1 MIRLLPLLV
10 LLAVGCRSQTKTP
23 QFEIIPYQSGTQGIL
38 RFFEQRSNG
47 TNYIQFRA
55 PVSLSTNF
63 DLNWPVPSANSIWYT
78 DSSFQNVANTSTF
91 VFDGATGRLGVG
103 TATPLQR
110 IDADTGSIRG
120 GSYVFAA
127 GSTYSVGATGARAA
141 NMFTDFFTIS
151 DPPTGG
157 VVGNLIPISDNTYDL
172 GSIGLGRRWRN
183 AYFSND
189 LQAGNALINGDIV
202 AGQIRSLLPSTY
214 SLGTNSNRWVNGFF
228 DYLTLSSGFAQG
240 FASNVV
246 PSGDNLYALGNGSQ
260 RWATLNVAGTITS
273 GNIATQTASTFSLG
287 TNSNRWANIFTDN
300 LTISSG
306 AGQGIV
312 GNLNP
317 ITNYVY
323 TLGDANYRWN
333 VMWGRFVSLRTNG
346 SNLAGFSGRDSSN
359 NEVFYLGDGGGIGG
373 EMRINDS
380 ALSEAFG
387 VVNGNVRFGGSTGLT
402 STFSCPAGQAV
413 KGMTITKGG
422 VISVTC
428 AAP

>member
-1 MIRLLPLLV
+1 MMRLCSIFL
-10 LLAVGCRSQTKTP
+10 LLAALCVAQTKAP
-23 QFEIIPYQSGTQGIL
+23 QLEIIPFQSGTQGIM

-47 TNYIQFRA
+47 TNYIQFRSPA
-55 PVSLSTNF
+55 ALSANF
-63 DLNWPVPSANSIWYT
+63 DLNWPVPIANSIWYS
-78 DSSFQNVANTSTF
+78 DGSLQNITNTSTF

-141 NMFTDFFTIS
+141 NIFTDTLTIS
-151 DPPTGG
+151 DPPSGG
-157 VVGNLIPISDNTYDL
+157 VVGNLIPLNDNTYDL
-172 GSIGLGRRWRN
+172 GSISGTRRWRN
-183 AYFSND
+183 LYLSNTI
-189 LQAGNALINGDIV
+189 QAASGTINGSLIT
-202 AGQIRSLLPSTY
+202 GSISSLLASTY

-228 DYLTLSSGFAQG
+228 DYLTLSSGAAQG

-246 PSGDNLYALGNGSQ
+246 PSGDNLYVLGNASQ

-317 ITNYVY
+317 IANYVY

-333 VMWGRFVSLRTNG
+333 VMWGRFVNLRTNG
-346 SNLAGFSGRDSSN
+346 SNLAGFSGRDSGDN
-359 NEVFYLGDGGGIGG
+359 VVFYLGDGGGIGG
-373 EMRINDS
+373 ELRINNS

-387 VVNGNVRFGGSTGLT
+387 VVNGTVRGNGISALTTTVTVPCGTLTFTQGLLT
-402 STFSCPAGQAV
+402 SKGACP
-413 KGMTITKGG
+413 
-422 VISVTC
+422 
-428 AAP
+428 